1 MTAYNAQNKSFYIK
15 RIDIL
20 ICIFLVFITF
30 CLYAQVK
37 DHSFI
42 TYDDDL
48 YVTKNFH
55 VQNGLTGEN
64 IAWAFSFN
72 DVFYW
77 HPLTWLSHMLDCQL
91 YGLNAGM
98 HHLTNLILHII
109 NSLFLFLVFKR
120 MTGATWRSAFVAV
133 LFALHPINVES
144 VAWVAERKNVL
155 SSFFWLL
162 TMLAYVHYT
171 KRPTFYRYLPVF
183 LFFVLGLFSKPML
196 STLPFLFLLIDYW
209 PLGRVEF
216 GKLCINKDGKI
227 DKFIFL
233 TQKGSHPFSLI
244 LEKIPLLLL
253 SSVSILVSSASLHR
267 FGSVISYD
275 SIPMALRIENAL
287 VSYVKYIKNVFWP
300 NNLAVIYP
308 YPDMIPLWQ
317 SVSAGLLLLLIT
329 AVSVWKIRNKPYF
342 IVGWL
347 WYVGTLIPVIGL
359 VQAGFWPAMAD
370 RWAYM
375 PIIGMFIVIVW
386 GMNDLLKEW
395 RYKEIVF
402 ALVAG
407 IVLSFFIMSSSQ
419 QVRYWKSSV
428 MLYKHALDVTEGNHL
443 IHNNLGNIYYRERKT
458 AEAVY
463 HYNEALRIN
472 PENALAHNNLGGA
485 MIQAGKIERAIFHF
499 QEALRIK
506 PDFIVANKNLKNT
519 LKFKNDKL
527 KKQ

>member
-1 MTAYNAQNKSFYIK
+1 MTGYNAQNKSFYK
-15 RIDIL
+15 KHIDIL
-20 ICIFLVFITF
+20 ICFFLVLITF
-30 CLYAQVK
+30 SIYAQVK

-48 YVTKNFH
+48 YVTNNIK

-133 LFALHPINVES
+133 LFAIHPINVES

-162 TMLAYVHYT
+162 TMLAYLHYT
-171 KRPTFYRYLPVF
+171 KRPTFYRYLQVCLSF
-183 LFFVLGLFSKPML
+183 ALGLLSKPML
-196 STLPFLFLLIDYW
+196 STLPLLFLLIDYW

-216 GKLCINKDGKI
+216 GRLCFKKDRKI
-227 DKFIFL
+227 DKFIFF
-233 TQKGSHPFSLI
+233 TEKGSHPFSLI
-244 LEKIPLLLL
+244 LEKIPLLIL
-253 SSVSILVSSASLHR
+253 SSISVFVSTASLNR

-275 SIPMALRIENAL
+275 SVPMALRIENAL
-287 VSYVKYIKNVFWP
+287 VSYVKYIKNVLWP

-308 YPDMIPLWQ
+308 YPDAVPLWQ
-317 SVSAGLLLLLIT
+317 SVSAGFFLLLIT
-329 AVSVWKIRNKPYF
+329 AVSVWKIRNKPYL

-347 WYVGTLIPVIGL
+347 WYFGTLIPVIGL
-359 VQAGFWPAMAD
+359 VQAGFWPALAD
-370 RWAYM
+370 RWAYI
-375 PIIGMFIVIVW
+375 PTIGIFFVIVW
-386 GMNDLLKEW
+386 GMTDLLKEW
-395 RYKEIVF
+395 RHKEIVF
-402 ALVAG
+402 
-407 IVLSFFIMSSSQ
+407 IVISGFFLSFLIIASSQ

-428 MLYKHALDVTEGNHL
+428 LLYNHALDVTEGNHL

-472 PENALAHNNLGGA
+472 PGSAFAHNNLGA
-485 MIQAGKIERAIFHF
+485 ALILDGKIERAIFHF

-506 PDFIVANKNLKNT
+506 PEFIVANKNLKNT
-519 LKFKNDKL
+519 LKFKNNKL
-527 KKQ
+527 KK